1 MNHKYVS
8 LLQLILAQDT
18 YDNAWRKKKT
28 TIHQTKQLQRPKLK
42 LLAGRMCAQQILNVG
57 MKTSQTISM
66 GTHMLPKKG

>member
-18 YDNAWRKKKT
+18 YDNAWKKKT
-28 TIHQTKQLQRPKLK
+28 IQQTKQLQRPKLK

-57 MKTSQTISM
+57 VKTSQTISM